1 MEKRQVKA
9 TGIISEYNPFHEGHR
24 YQIRKAR
31 EKTGADVVVVVMNGD
46 FVQRGEC
53 AVTDKYVRTKMALL
67 GGADYVFELPVRYGI
82 SSAAD
87 FAYGGILALDSL
99 GCVDAV
105 CFGCEAPEDID
116 TIADIFW
123 KCQREPEGIAQM
135 KQYLAQGLSYPA
147 ARQHFLQEKT
157 GWSEEKCRERMQ
169 PGNIL
174 GAEYRQAIR
183 LLGSSMECVPILREG
198 MGYHQIEPEAE
209 NDWKYMSA
217 TAIRAQMEA
226 GLDCVKG
233 MPEEA
238 LRVWKEAGYS
248 MKTEDFWPALA
259 LAVRMHIENLD
270 SYKDVSEDLAAVF
283 SREILQAVDYESFIH
298 ACKTKNITM
307 ARVKRALFQI
317 LFEVKKEGR
326 ETKMPY
332 LRLLGRRK
340 DACPLPLGSSR
351 TTVIGRLAKEEER
364 LSESAGKKLAQD
376 IFAADIYHMTAA
388 LKTGMPQKNEYKQP
402 MVIVG

>member
-1 MEKRQVKA
+1 MEKRQVKV

-31 EKTGADVVVVVMNGD
+31 EITGADAVVVVMNGD

-87 FAYGGILALDSL
+87 FAYGGILALESL
-99 GCVDAV
+99 GCVEAV

-116 TIADIFW
+116 TMADIFW
-123 KCQREPEGIAQM
+123 KCQREADGIAQM

-157 GWSEEKCRERMQ
+157 GWSGEKCRERMQ

-183 LLGSSMECVPILREG
+183 LLGSSMHCVPILREG
-198 MGYHQIEPEAE
+198 MGYHQVTPEKE

-217 TAIRAQMEA
+217 TAIRAQMES

-238 LRVWKEAGYS
+238 LQAWKEAGYS
-248 MKTEDFWPALA
+248 MRTEDFWPVLA
-259 LAVRMHIENLD
+259 LAVRMHREELT

-283 SREILQAVDYESFIH
+283 SREILQVADYESFIH

-307 ARVKRALFQI
+307 ARVKRAILQI
-317 LFEVKKEGR
+317 LFEVKKEER
-326 ETKMPY
+326 EAKMPY

-340 DACPLPLGSSR
+340 DACPLPFGNSGTR
-351 TTVIGRLAKEEER
+351 IIGRLAKEEEE
-364 LSESAGKKLAQD
+364 LSGSTRQKLAQD
-376 IFAADIYHMTAA
+376 ILAADIYHMTVAR
-388 LKTGMPQKNEYKQP
+388 KTGLPQKNEYKQP

>member
-116 TIADIFW
+116 TMADIFW
-123 KCQREPEGIAQM
+123 KCQREAEGIAQM

-183 LLGSSMECVPILREG
+183 LLGSSMQCVPILREG
-198 MGYHQIEPEAE
+198 MGYHQIEPETE

-226 GLDCVKG
+226 GLDYVKG

-283 SREILQAVDYESFIH
+283 SREILQALDYEGFIH

-317 LFEVKKEGR
+317 LFEVKKEER

-340 DACPLPLGSSR
+340 DACPLPLGRSR

-364 LSESAGKKLAQD
+364 LGESAGKKLAQD